1 MISENDLEKLA
12 VLARLELDPSM
23 KPALTGVINSIL
35 EYVTRLDQV
44 DTTGISAM
52 SHTNEVTNVLRDDEV
67 CPVDS
72 PAAPQPLGDPSI
84 TKQGMLNT
92 SDLLKNA
99 PDSSGTFIRVPLI
112 VE

>member
-23 KPALTGVINSIL
+23 KSALTGVINSIL
-35 EYVTRLDQV
+35 EYVKRLDQV
-44 DTTGISAM
+44 DVTGITAM
-52 SHTNEVTNVLRDDEV
+52 SHTNEAINVLREDEV
-67 CPVDS
+67 CPVGS
-72 PAAPQPLGDPSI
+72 PTTPHPLGDP
-84 TKQGMLNT
+84 TLVKQGMLCT
-92 SDLLKNA
+92 EDLLRNA